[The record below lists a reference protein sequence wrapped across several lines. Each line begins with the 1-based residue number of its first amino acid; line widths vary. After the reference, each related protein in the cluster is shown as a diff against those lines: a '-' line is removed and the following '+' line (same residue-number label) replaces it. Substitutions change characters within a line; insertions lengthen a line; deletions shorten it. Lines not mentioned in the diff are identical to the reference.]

1 MFQVSKLVIDG
12 ISTQNFVSVKLLTS
26 FKKLKHL
33 SRSDWRVTAYCCR
46 HSKQLELNTSGTK
59 VKRKDQLPQID
70 LPTTSIRTIL
80 AKVPCEELS
89 PPNMTVDQVHKIHLA
104 ENFSV
109 RSKLYFQISEI
120 FRPFGCL
127 STVRLIRPGKEIP
140 LDLRNHTAKV
150 SFRFIN
156 DIL

>member
-1 MFQVSKLVIDG
+1 M
-12 ISTQNFVSVKLLTS
+12 KLLTS

-89 PPNMTVDQVHKIHLA
+89 PINMTVDQVSSTEFNPNQLKY
-104 ENFSV
+104 NFL
-109 RSKLYFQISEI
+109 KISEI

-127 STVRLIRPGKEIP
+127 STVRLIRPGKEVP

-150 SFRFIN
+150 SSTCFIAH
-156 DIL
+156 